1 MWASIT
7 NCGAN
12 CKGAMERVEASS
24 TPTGVRLAWL
34 AVSSSGGPMGLMSL
48 MSPMGLMGQMSPMQL
63 IVFVINTVLVESN
76 RTDESNGSNGSD
88 ESNGS
93 KWSVGSNESDGS
105 DERSDVPTLW
115 RGRACLSP

>member
-63 IVFVINTVLVESN
+63 IVFVINTVLVES
-76 RTDESNGSNGSD
+76 DESD
-88 ESNGS
+88 
-93 KWSVGSNESDGS
+93 GSNESDESDGSDESDESNGS

-115 RGRACLSP
+115 RGRACLSPDLFL